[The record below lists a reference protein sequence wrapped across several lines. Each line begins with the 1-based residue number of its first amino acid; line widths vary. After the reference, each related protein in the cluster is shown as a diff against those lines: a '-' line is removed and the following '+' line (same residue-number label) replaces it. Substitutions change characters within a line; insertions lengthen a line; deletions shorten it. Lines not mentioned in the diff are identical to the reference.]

1 MSRNGK
7 KAKKIIIFLL
17 ICLLCLGSIPN
28 FSVSARADT
37 SQGEV
42 VLSVER
48 FTIGK
53 GWLTEPD
60 IVPLQSGDTVATL
73 IERYLGD
80 KGYTCMGRDSSMGY
94 YLEGIRNADTN
105 EIPLNIPNAVL
116 DIAKADE
123 VTLSNQLKNERMPDL
138 YEFSYYNTSGWMY
151 AVNDVYPNYSM
162 GKYEVQD
169 GDVIQVQFTLYGTG
183 ADVEG
188 GNYYARADQRKLLK
202 RLAQINQ
209 DKDAWL
215 YTEEYQQAYD
225 NAVAQ
230 LQKLKASQA
239 QINNALSALPKNPA
253 VLPEQVVLSSNSLT
267 LYENDEAQTLK
278 AQVLPQNATYTGIT
292 WSSSDESVVTVEQ
305 NGTIKP
311 AGVGEADI
319 SAETFGGVKDV
330 CHVTVIEKPFTS
342 ITLNVASVSLSAGGT
357 YQLEV
362 TGTEPEDATE
372 ALEITW
378 ESSAPDVASVDENG
392 LVTGGGNGT
401 AVITARTKS
410 GVSASCRITVDSDE
424 QLAVQAEEMLLALPN
439 AGDIER
445 ADIEVVYQVR
455 DFYNSL
461 SEVVK
466 EKISDRETLEKKL
479 SACIK
484 MADTLYNQYKRVQ
497 HAEELIKKIPSLSEL
512 SLKDQ
517 VTVAEAEAAFNDLTQ
532 AEKAQLD
539 STLQSRLKSA
549 VKRIEELQ
557 QSVDEVN
564 TMLRSIPG
572 TIDWENLEQVAET
585 YSAYQEL
592 NEEQRAAVSAEAYQ
606 NLLNAV
612 SQINEMVVHAIENVN
627 TDKSVNLE
635 YQEVQEFIRAEC
647 AVQDLQEV
655 LELSAETVKKQAEAQ
670 EWLSEGIHEDGTVVS
685 DGYWYVQLNAK
696 EEKDISDAWKLIRKK
711 YSTAEKPDK
720 AWNLSYVD
728 IRDGSSYQQ
737 EKSINLTFGVPD
749 LSSMENPVLFLYD
762 GEKIKKLNPTVD
774 KKAGTITV
782 KTRTDGMY
790 LVADMPIAL
799 KSIALP
805 ESANLQT
812 GNTLNLKPEKIP
824 ETASGK
830 YEYVWKSSDSSIV
843 KVSSDGVATGVK
855 EGSAT
860 ITCTLKSNSKIKAS
874 CKITVVTKA
883 NALSKSTKDI
893 ISETKAYMLSLDQNP
908 AKGSEWFVLGFARSG
923 MDLNDAYFQT
933 YYNHMANY
941 IKEKDG
947 KIASNENYYTDYS
960 KMILVMTAIG
970 KDARDIAGY
979 NLLSNLA
986 DFNKVK
992 KQGLNGPVWA
1002 LIALKSNP
1010 EYKIPEVAG
1019 VSDQTT
1025 EQKLIDYL
1033 VDRELEGGGWALSGQ
1048 KADSDITAMTM
1059 QALAPY
1065 YKKEGYEKVTAA
1077 LDRALDKLSS
1087 IQFDTGGFGTINGN
1101 DFLETSE
1108 SVSQVLT
1115 AVTALG
1121 IDPQTDYRFIKNG
1134 KWMVEN
1140 LASYHIDG
1148 SGFMHV
1154 KAGADNNGGG
1164 EAGKVNGMATEQGF
1178 YAMVAYQRLLDGKT
1192 SLYDM
1197 SDLTVKSG
1205 EEGDGSGTGIEE
1217 NDKTGTDETSGTNSN
1232 NNSSNGSGSGT
1243 TANTSSNTSSKTTGT
1258 TAGTTTAKTTGKTT
1272 GKTAA
1277 SSSAN
1282 KKTAEKEDKEDAWS
1296 FDGETYTAK
1305 AEEPDVDTTD
1315 SEDTADTAVQKENAA
1330 ENAGFGK
1337 EAIPYVLCVL
1347 CGIAV
1352 VGVCVY
1358 FKKKG

>member
-7 KAKKIIIFLL
+7 KVKRIIIFLL

-37 SQGEV
+37 SSGEV
-42 VLSVER
+42 ILSVER

-53 GWLTEPD
+53 GWITEPD
-60 IVPLQSGDTVATL
+60 IVALQPGDTVATL
-73 IERYLGD
+73 IERYLGER
-80 KGYTCMGRDSSMGY
+80 GYTCVHKDSDMGY
-94 YLEGIRNADTN
+94 YLQGIENADTDQM
-105 EIPLNIPNAVL
+105 PLNIPNAVL
-116 DIAKADE
+116 EMAKADK
-123 VTLSNQLKNERMPDL
+123 VTLTNELVNNRMPGL

-151 AVNDVYPNYSM
+151 AVNDKYPNYTM
-162 GKYEVQD
+162 GLYELQD
-169 GDVIQVQFTLYGTG
+169 GDVVQLQFTLYGTG

-188 GNYYARADQRKLLK
+188 GNYYARADQRKLLT

-225 NAVAQ
+225 NAVTQ

-239 QINNALSALPKNPA
+239 QINNALTALPKRPA

-267 LYENDEAQTLK
+267 MYENDGTQTLK

-292 WSSSDESVVTVEQ
+292 WNSSDEAVVTVEQ

-319 SAETFGGVKDV
+319 IAEAFGGVKDV

-342 ITLNVASVSLSAGGT
+342 ITLNAASVSLAAGGT

-372 ALEITW
+372 SLEITW
-378 ESSAPDVASVDENG
+378 ESSAPKVASVDENG

-424 QLAVQAEEMLLALPN
+424 QLAVQAEEMILALSN
-439 AGDIER
+439 AGDMDR
-445 ADIEVVYQVR
+445 ADIEEVYQVR
-455 DFYNSL
+455 DFYQSL
-461 SEVVK
+461 SESVK
-466 EKISDRETLEKKL
+466 EKISDRDTLEKKL
-479 SACIK
+479 NACIK
-484 MADTLYNQYKRVQ
+484 MADALYTQYKRVQ
-497 HAEELIKKIPSLSEL
+497 NTESLIKKIPSLSGL

-539 STLQSRLKSA
+539 TALQSRLKSA

-572 TIDWENLEQVAET
+572 TVGWEELEHVAMT
-585 YSAYQEL
+585 YTAYREL
-592 NEEQRAAVSAEAYQ
+592 NGEQKEAVSTEAYQ

-612 SQINEMVVHAIENVN
+612 SQLNELVVQAIDNVN
-627 TDKSVNLE
+627 TGQSVNLE
-635 YQEVQEFIRAEC
+635 YQEVQEFIKAEC
-647 AVQDLQEV
+647 AVQALQEA

-670 EWLSEGIHEDGTVVS
+670 EWLSGGIHKDGTVES
-685 DGYWYVQLNAK
+685 DGYWYVKLNAVV
-696 EEKDISDAWKLIRKK
+696 EKDISDAWKIIREK
-711 YSTAEKPDK
+711 YSAAEKPDK
-720 AWNLSYVD
+720 AWNISYTD
-728 IRDGSSYQQ
+728 IRDGSAYQQ
-737 EKSINLTFGVPD
+737 EKSVNLTFGASD

-762 GEKIKKLNPTVD
+762 GKQVRKLNPAVD

-782 KTRTDGMY
+782 TTRTDGMY

-805 ESANLQT
+805 ESANLQA

-830 YEYVWKSSDSSIV
+830 YEYVWKSSDSSKV
-843 KVSSDGVATGVK
+843 KISKDGVATGIK

-860 ITCTLKSNSKIKAS
+860 ITCTIKGNSKIKAA

-883 NALSKSTKDI
+883 NALSKSTADV
-893 ISETKAYMLSLDQNP
+893 ISETKAYMLSLDKNP

-923 MDLNDAYFQT
+923 MNLNDAYFQT

-960 KMILVMTAIG
+960 KLILVMTAIG

-979 NLLSNLA
+979 NLLSYLA
-986 DFNKVK
+986 DFNNVK

-1002 LIALKSNP
+1002 LIALKCSP
-1010 EYKIPEVAG
+1010 EYKIPEVSG

-1065 YKKEGYEKVTAA
+1065 YKKSGYEKVTAA

-1108 SVSQVLT
+1108 SASQVLT
-1115 AVTALG
+1115 AITALG

-1134 KWMVEN
+1134 KWIVEN
-1140 LASYHIDG
+1140 LVSYHIDG

-1154 KAGADNNGGG
+1154 KAGAANNGGG
-1164 EAGKVNGMATEQGF
+1164 EAGKVNGVATEQGF

-1197 SDLTVKSG
+1197 SDLTVKPG

-1217 NDKTGTDETSGTNSN
+1217 TEKAGTDGSSGTSSN
-1232 NNSSNGSGSGT
+1232 NNSSGGGSSGT
-1243 TANTSSNTSSKTTGT
+1243 TANTSSK
-1258 TAGTTTAKTTGKTT
+1258 KTT

-1277 SSSAN
+1277 SKSAD
-1282 KKTAEKEDKEDAWS
+1282 KKTAEKEKKEDTWS
-1296 FDGETYTAK
+1296 FDGDTYTAK
-1305 AEEPDVDTTD
+1305 AEDT
-1315 SEDTADTAVQKENAA
+1315 DTGTAEEVFSAA
-1330 ENAGFGK
+1330 EQNEEINGGSGFGK
-1337 EAIPYVLCVL
+1337 EVVPYVLCVL
-1347 CGIAV
+1347 CGVAV